1 MTTLYGIKN
10 CDTMKK
16 AMRWLSDNNIDYTF
30 HDYRKE
36 GIDPEWV
43 KEMLTKVEI
52 DVFINK
58 RGTTFRQLDADV
70 KAMLNEQSAIP
81 LLVAQPAMIKR
92 PILIHNDSIQLGFKP
107 EVYSSIFL

>member
-36 GIDPEWV
+36 GIDAQWITD
-43 KEMLTKVEI
+43 MLTNVEL

-58 RGTTFRQLDADV
+58 RGTTFRQLDDDV
-70 KAMLNEQSAIP
+70 KAALTVASAIP
-81 LLVAQPAMIKR
+81 LLIAQPAMIKR
-92 PILIHNDSIQLGFKP
+92 PVLIHGNKIEIGFKP
-107 EVYSSIFL
+107 DTYKHIFL